1 MSEDYKIIVEHYES
15 CLEKHG
21 DNHFGCN
28 WPNLEDLHIRFSIML
43 DILNFSPR
51 KKNKYSLLDFG
62 CGTGLMLEYLH
73 DNKINLFKYSGC
85 DLSKKFISVCET
97 KYPKKKFIH
106 LDIIKERDKL
116 NKFDF
121 IVMNGVLTEKHIL
134 SFDDMWKYAQLLIK
148 LVFEKAKI
156 GLAFN
161 VMSKHVQWERNDL
174 FHLPFDMLANF
185 LDRDVTRNYIFRSDY
200 GLYEYTAYIYK

>member
-1 MSEDYKIIVEHYES
+1 
-15 CLEKHG
+15 
-21 DNHFGCN
+21 
-28 WPNLEDLHIRFSIML
+28 
-43 DILNFSPR
+43 
-51 KKNKYSLLDFG
+51 
-62 CGTGLMLEYLH
+62 
-73 DNKINLFKYSGC
+73 
-85 DLSKKFISVCET
+85 
-97 KYPKKKFIH
+97 
-106 LDIIKERDKL
+106 
-116 NKFDF
+116 
-121 IVMNGVLTEKHIL
+121 MNGVLTEKHIL

-185 LDRDVTRNYIFRSDY
+185 LDRDVTRNYIFRNDY